1 MSSTKP
7 YGFKKITLHYT
18 RYFSLWCATSGL
30 GAPISAYVG
39 NQNQPKHSKQFIS
52 TNVQADMVP
61 NFRNNSNLVNN
72 FLAIK

>member
-39 NQNQPKHSKQFIS
+39 NQTS
-52 TNVQADMVP
+52 P
-61 NFRNNSNLVNN
+61 NIQNSL
-72 FLAIK
+72 FLRMFKLIWYLTSGITLT